1 MILTGAGS
9 VFCAGADLSG
19 PVYEQ
24 SFLDKLLATLRLIE
38 DIPMPVIAALNGPA
52 LGAGLQ
58 LALAADLRVMSPSSF
73 CAVPAAK
80 IGVTVDE
87 WTIKR
92 LVSLV
97 GAGDAAGILLGCES
111 MSAERAHVV
120 GFANRIGDLGEAQR
134 WAAMIATLAPL
145 TLRHYKLVL
154 GDDGARDEPPP
165 STSRR
170 WCWHGRATTW
180 PKAVRRGPRDVR
192 RSSPVT
198 EKHSPPG
205 ESTRSSHTHQLQHVV
220 VAPEVVDRWAHA
232 AATSCTC
239 RRNNSGRLRVD
250 IRQCPN
256 RRRRDSHVKDRHHR
270 RSRQDRAETGET
282 ADRRRP

>member
-1 MILTGAGS
+1 MIGTSRDGAVLTIELQREQQRNALNHEMVEALAEALTAAADSGARAVILTGAGS

-73 CAVPAAK
+73 CAIPAAK

-87 WTIKR
+87 WAIKR
-92 LVSLV
+92 LVSLA

-111 MSAERAHVV
+111 MSADRAHMV

-154 GDDGARDEPPP
+154 GDDGARDEPPAEHVAAMVQAWQ
-165 STSRR
+165 SNDMAE
-170 WCWHGRATTW
+170 GRA
-180 PKAVRRGPRDVR
+180 AR
-192 RSSPVT
+192 T
-198 EKHSPPG
+198 EKRPP
-205 ESTRSSHTHQLQHVV
+205 
-220 VAPEVVDRWAHA
+220 
-232 AATSCTC
+232 
-239 RRNNSGRLRVD
+239 
-250 IRQCPN
+250 IF
-256 RRRRDSHVKDRHHR
+256 
-270 RSRQDRAETGET
+270 TGS
-282 ADRRRP
+282 